1 MVLAF
6 CVSHFLWPQQKLR
19 LQSGRPKAMTM
30 KTAYRIG
37 IARDRATYIVRA
49 DSGRVD
55 YMSGS
60 GVPLA
65 LSNLVGCAATELR
78 FQLEDAKD
86 GKGALARVDKVLTVQ
101 WSGIQQCNRSWSWS
115 LQITPFSDGQHSGQ
129 NRPHLISTPAGSG
142 LFVVPSNWIQRCP
155 SLLAFSLFCCSFWL

>member
-1 MVLAF
+1 
-6 CVSHFLWPQQKLR
+6 
-19 LQSGRPKAMTM
+19 MTM
-30 KTAYRIG
+30 KTAYRIR
-37 IARDRATYIVRA
+37 IARDRADRTYIVRA

-101 WSGIQQCNRSWSWS
+101 W
-115 LQITPFSDGQHSGQ
+115 
-129 NRPHLISTPAGSG
+129 AGNPTMQPKLELVSSNQADMVNG
-142 LFVVPSNWIQRCP
+142 L
-155 SLLAFSLFCCSFWL
+155 A

>member
-1 MVLAF
+1 
-6 CVSHFLWPQQKLR
+6 
-19 LQSGRPKAMTM
+19 MTM

-37 IARDRATYIVRA
+37 IARDRADRTYIVRA

-101 WSGIQQCNRSWSWS
+101 WSGNPTMQPKLELVSAN
-115 LQITPFSDGQHSGQ
+115 
-129 NRPHLISTPAGSG
+129 N
-142 LFVVPSNWIQRCP
+142 
-155 SLLAFSLFCCSFWL
+155 AF

>member
-1 MVLAF
+1 
-6 CVSHFLWPQQKLR
+6 
-19 LQSGRPKAMTM
+19 MTM
-30 KTAYRIG
+30 KTAYRIR
-37 IARDRATYIVRA
+37 IARDRADRTYIVRA

-86 GKGALARVDKVLTVQ
+86 GQRRACSRGQSVDRAMGGQPDNAAEAGAGLKQPRGYGQWAGIGEARRPFVFAAA
-101 WSGIQQCNRSWSWS
+101 NNA
-115 LQITPFSDGQHSGQ
+115 FSDGQHSG
-129 NRPHLISTPAGSG
+129 
-142 LFVVPSNWIQRCP
+142 
-155 SLLAFSLFCCSFWL
+155 